1 MKTRTV
7 RDRRAGALSLSVRPQ
22 KGEAVDYAL
31 AEWLRSADEPYL
43 LDFSYT
49 LEGRESELFF
59 DLTGTEALPR
69 YLKQARLTSAQFQS
83 MLCAVR
89 ELLALCTK
97 RSMATSFVRFDAD
110 MVRVAE
116 GGDLK
121 LALIPLT
128 GVPAVAANTPSELL
142 RFLAEKS
149 RFVVGD
155 DARHADAVLDFVRR
169 NAVLSLTALDGFL
182 KEEYGTVHLRS
193 EGSGGTG
200 SQALG
205 SSSLG
210 ASSGRLSGS
219 GRLREAAPA
228 RSTTGTARAAYDAIS
243 MVLDAPSA
251 AEVIGRQ
258 GVSDRVRDGISGTSP
273 TAGPRTGSLGLS
285 SATVDAALAS
295 APPVR
300 AVPASGR
307 LAATG
312 NTGVT
317 ASGATSRDAAPTSFS
332 APSPASMPAAGPASA
347 PASVSH
353 AQVGYAQ
360 GTTLLSIPAFGKA
373 ASASTTPARS
383 LVRERDG
390 KRFDLPN
397 LSECVLGR
405 SKTCDV
411 SLEGNSNISR
421 RHASVVCEGVDAF
434 LVDLGSANGTAVG
447 GEALPA
453 GERIRLTAGTS
464 VMLADE
470 RFTYLET

>member
-49 LEGRESELFF
+49 LEGREAELFF

-69 YLKQARLTSAQFQS
+69 YLKQARLASAQFQG

-89 ELLALCTK
+89 EALALCTK
-97 RSMATSFVRFDAD
+97 RSMATSFVRFDAE

-121 LALIPLT
+121 LALVPLT
-128 GVPAVAANTPSELL
+128 GVPAAATNTPSELL

-155 DARHADAVLDFVRR
+155 DARHAAAVLDFVRR
-169 NAVLSLTALDGFL
+169 NAVLSLTALDAFL

-193 EGSGGTG
+193 GGPGGTG

-205 SSSLG
+205 SGSLG
-210 ASSGRLSGS
+210 ASSGRLTGS
-219 GRLREAAPA
+219 GRLHDPVPA
-228 RSTTGTARAAYDAIS
+228 RSSTGTARAAYDAIS

-273 TAGPRTGSLGLS
+273 TAAPHTGSLGLS
-285 SATVDAALAS
+285 TAAIDAARAS
-295 APPVR
+295 APATQAGSAP
-300 AVPASGR
+300 GR

-312 NTGVT
+312 H
-317 ASGATSRDAAPTSFS
+317 ADAADAAAGAASCGAVSSS
-332 APSPASMPAAGPASA
+332 APP
-347 PASVSH
+347 SVSH

-360 GTTLLSIPAFGKA
+360 GTTLLSVPAFGKTA
-373 ASASTTPARS
+373 PAPTAPERS

-390 KRFDLPN
+390 KRFGLPDQT
-397 LSECVLGR
+397 ECVIGR

-411 SLEGNSNISR
+411 PLDGNSNISR
-421 RHASVVCEGVDAF
+421 RHASVVREGAETF
-434 LVDLGSANGTAVG
+434 LVDLGSANGTKVD

-453 GERIRLTAGTS
+453 GAQGRLAAGTS
-464 VMLADE
+464 IVLADE